1 MLLIT
6 TLELKDTMELSDI
19 QKEIRD
25 LIQPH
30 YLVEGIEDEIE
41 IKNTYFKEDEELPSN
56 VRPQPIEHQ
65 YGRIW
70 NFAHNI
76 NPDVD
81 PISPIYI
88 KPDDEITITHDECKG
103 LINHIE
109 DMYRILKYFEKD
121 GVDFNRYIFIDEG
134 EYLQVYDRF
143 YLKHGPQIIEEAGDN
158 MDVTYLTKRYFK
170 EVERHWR
177 AGELKL
183 ETELTDSDRF
193 LAYLQ

>member
-1 MLLIT
+1 
-6 TLELKDTMELSDI
+6 MELSDI
-19 QKEIRD
+19 QKEIRN

-30 YLVEGIEDEIE
+30 YLVEGIEEEIE
-41 IKNTYFKEDEELPSN
+41 LKNTYFKKDEELPSN
-56 VRPQPIEHQ
+56 VRPCPVNNSGFH
-65 YGRIW
+65 RIW
-70 NFAHNI
+70 NFAHHLGGYGPGFGLDHNG
-76 NPDVD
+76 N
-81 PISPIYI
+81 
-88 KPDDEITITHDECKG
+88 EAITVTRDECTG
-103 LINHIE
+103 LINHIL
-109 DMYRILKYFEKD
+109 DLYRILEYFDKD
-121 GVDFNRYIFIDEG
+121 GVDFNRYIFIDKG
-134 EYLQVYDRF
+134 EYLWVYDRF

>member
-1 MLLIT
+1 
-6 TLELKDTMELSDI
+6 MELLDI
-19 QKEIRD
+19 QKEIREEF
-25 LIQPH
+25 IVPH

-41 IKNTYFKEDEELPSN
+41 IKNTYFEKDEETPSN
-56 VRPQPIEHQ
+56 IKTQPINWRGLSKMRDFV
-65 YGRIW
+65 YGEE
-70 NFAHNI
+70 
-76 NPDVD
+76 DMQ
-81 PISPIYI
+81 
-88 KPDDEITITHDECKG
+88 ITVEECRSV
-103 LINHIE
+103 LDHIE

-183 ETELTDSDRF
+183 ETELTDSDKF